1 MRIISGIHRGR
12 RIPLTN
18 HLNIRPTTDKA
29 KEALFSIIENR
40 YFFAGKNMLDLF
52 SGSGSIA
59 FEFASRGVEK
69 VVAVDHNNNCIKFI
83 TATSKRIKSDISI
96 IKYDALKYT
105 QTCKETFNFIFAD
118 PPYNYDK
125 YKELKDTIVKQKLVK
140 KNGILVIEHDKN
152 TVFNDKHIE
161 VRKYG
166 TVHFSIFSF

>member
-1 MRIISGIHRGR
+1 MRIISGIHKGR

-18 HLNIRPTTDKA
+18 QLNIRPTTDKA

-40 YFFAGKNMLDLF
+40 YFFVGKNMLDLF

-105 QTCKETFNFIFAD
+105 QTCKETFNFIFASQS
-118 PPYNYDK
+118 N
-125 YKELKDTIVKQKLVK
+125 
-140 KNGILVIEHDKN
+140 
-152 TVFNDKHIE
+152 
-161 VRKYG
+161 
-166 TVHFSIFSF
+166 